1 MMLEASPICLP
12 HEKLPFT
19 SMADVRR
26 ASKTFCDNFQHPQA
40 RTVLNSYRKFR
51 LNCLETSLGLLKT
64 ATLPSKALVSA
75 RLKRLTSIHRK
86 LMRRATLPVNEMDDI
101 IGFRVI
107 CESLREVIGFA
118 DRVVAHLDAKSK
130 NYLIQEHY
138 AELGYRAIHII
149 VKFEQPFLNKRVKVR
164 FEIQIRT
171 WYQHLWACWCEN
183 QGEQAKEGFLNRLHE
198 DRVRERAAELR
209 KYSRKVRDWE
219 DSHPDEI
226 QTNLPSFS
234 GPYNVALA
242 WFNQQRYYR
251 FEPFR
256 SDIPAA
262 VAYLNYLETQ
272 RDVVPL
278 LLIGVA
284 GNPDLKQ
291 LLTRTHPNFLH
302 SQSLEPRYW
311 MPTEN

>member
-1 MMLEASPICLP
+1 MMVEASSDCLL
-12 HEKLPFT
+12 HEKLPFR
-19 SMADVRR
+19 SMAEVRR
-26 ASKTFCDNFQHPQA
+26 AGKTFCDDFQHPHA

-51 LNCLETSLGLLKT
+51 LNCLETSLYLLKT
-64 ATLPSKALVSA
+64 AALPLKALVSA

-86 LMRRATLPVNEMDDI
+86 LMRRTTLPVNEMDDI

-107 CESLREVIGFA
+107 CQSLREVIDFA
-118 DRVVAHLDAKSK
+118 DRVAVRLDAKSK

-138 AELGYRAIHII
+138 AELGYRAIHVI
-149 VKFEQPFLNKRVKVR
+149 VKFEQPFLDRRVTVR

-198 DRVRERAAELR
+198 DGVREKVAELQEC
-209 KYSRKVRDWE
+209 SRKVRDWE
-219 DSHPDEI
+219 DSHPGEM
-226 QTNLPSFS
+226 QTDLPSFS
-234 GPYNVALA
+234 GPHNVALA

-256 SDIPAA
+256 NDISAA
-262 VAYLNYLETQ
+262 VAYLNYLEAQ

-284 GNPDLKQ
+284 GNLDLKQ

-302 SQSLEPRYW
+302 NQPLEPRYW
-311 MPTEN
+311 MPTES